1 MQTLN
6 ERKQREKKHW
16 HVSVQRT
23 TNHNGP
29 PTLPVRGVS
38 SRGGGWSPSASSK
51 LPLAAWALSL
61 SPRDCFARRSPSGGE
76 KKFLVKTP
84 LLSLVMEPSSW
95 RGAAERTSEN
105 FQGVQ
110 VKVLVRRFWSQCLG
124 RNVPALNLW
133 LHCLLSI
140 ETGDKMD
147 MLAHLFAGILF
158 VPSNGAPLECDFC
171 GT

>member
-1 MQTLN
+1 MVAPGILQVVAGCL
-6 ERKQREKKHW
+6 
-16 HVSVQRT
+16 
-23 TNHNGP
+23 GP
-29 PTLPVRGVS
+29 L
-38 SRGGGWSPSASSK
+38 
-51 LPLAAWALSL
+51 LI
-61 SPRDCFARRSPSGGE
+61 SPRLLRPLLSFWGE

-158 VPSNGAPLECDFC
+158 VPSNGAALECDFC